1 MNEIERRLNVEP
13 SELATSL
20 ARNRVTVRE
29 YPDGRLEIR
38 RIIVFLPRRNF
49 DKLRSVN
56 RAETVENSIRPV

>member
-13 SELATSL
+13 GELATSL

-38 RIIVFLPRRNF
+38 RNNVILPERILINYDR
-49 DKLRSVN
+49 
-56 RAETVENSIRPV
+56 